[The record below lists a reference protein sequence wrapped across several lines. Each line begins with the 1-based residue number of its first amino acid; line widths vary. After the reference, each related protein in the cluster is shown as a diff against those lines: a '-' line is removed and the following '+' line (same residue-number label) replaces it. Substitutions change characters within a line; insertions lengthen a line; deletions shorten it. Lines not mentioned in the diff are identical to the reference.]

1 MTDTKVR
8 PRRTLWPR
16 GGLWRHSDFLKLWSA
31 ETISQVGSQV
41 SGLAIPLVA
50 IITLH
55 ASAFQV
61 ALLSVVEF
69 LPFILV
75 SLPAG
80 VWVDRLRRRPILIIG
95 DLGRAALLA
104 SIPIAY
110 AFDALT
116 IGQLYVVG
124 FAVGVLTVFFDV
136 AYQSYLPSLV
146 ARDQLV
152 DGNSKL
158 EISRSGAQLAG
169 PALAGALI
177 QALKAPM
184 AVLVDALSFV
194 ASGLFVLGIRK
205 DEELPERTAHTAERR
220 SPFAGMRGELSEGL
234 RYVFGHRYLRW
245 IAASTATFNFC
256 GNVMGAIF
264 LVYAVRSL
272 DLTPGQIGLIFA
284 IGNIGYLIGALTS
297 NRIAARLGIG
307 PTIVVGAAMGM
318 AALLVPLAPMTGPIP
333 FLIASQMIIGFGLP
347 VYNVTQVSYRQAI
360 TPERLQGRMNSVMRF
375 IVWGVIP
382 LGNLLGGVIATT
394 IDLRA
399 AIWVGA
405 IGMSLAVLPVLLS
418 PVRTLRD
425 VPEPTDDLL
434 AEVEGDGGMLAPGRV
449 PVVEDGS

>member
-1 MTDTKVR
+1 MTDTKAR

-69 LPFILV
+69 SPFILV

-116 IGQLYVVG
+116 IGQLYIVG

-152 DGNSKL
+152 DGELEARDL
-158 EISRSGAQLAG
+158 EIG
-169 PALAGALI
+169 
-177 QALKAPM
+177 
-184 AVLVDALSFV
+184 
-194 ASGLFVLGIRK
+194 
-205 DEELPERTAHTAERR
+205 
-220 SPFAGMRGELSEGL
+220 
-234 RYVFGHRYLRW
+234 
-245 IAASTATFNFC
+245 C
-256 GNVMGAIF
+256 
-264 LVYAVRSL
+264 
-272 DLTPGQIGLIFA
+272 
-284 IGNIGYLIGALTS
+284 
-297 NRIAARLGIG
+297 AARR
-307 PTIVVGAAMGM
+307 PQRWPA
-318 AALLVPLAPMTGPIP
+318 
-333 FLIASQMIIGFGLP
+333 
-347 VYNVTQVSYRQAI
+347 R
-360 TPERLQGRMNSVMRF
+360 
-375 IVWGVIP
+375 
-382 LGNLLGGVIATT
+382 
-394 IDLRA
+394 
-399 AIWVGA
+399 
-405 IGMSLAVLPVLLS
+405 
-418 PVRTLRD
+418 
-425 VPEPTDDLL
+425 
-434 AEVEGDGGMLAPGRV
+434 
-449 PVVEDGS
+449 